1 MKTLFLILALQFVEI
16 PLPNGHWGFSGDCEF
31 LVPNAFTPNHDGVN
45 DEFFV
50 KVPTDCAIKD
60 FRLEV
65 YDAYGR
71 LIFKTKEIKD
81 KWNGTY
87 DGFPLP
93 AGTYF
98 WKLTGSFEGGGNTQ
112 KSGTVLIIL

>member
-1 MKTLFLILALQFVEI
+1 MKILIFILTLQLSTIWSQTHDWTFASE
-16 PLPNGHWGFSGDCEF
+16 CEF

-50 KVPTDCAIKD
+50 KTPNHCQVRD

-71 LIFKTKEIKD
+71 LVFKTKDIKGRWD
-81 KWNGTY
+81 GTY
-87 DGFPLP
+87 DGFPLA

-98 WKLTGSFEGGGNTQ
+98 WKLTGAFEGGNTVQ
-112 KSGTVLIIL
+112 KSGTVLVIL